1 MGKNIVSGELTFTTS
16 NGDGPQLLGRV
27 AELIAE
33 LQKSGLELGIQV
45 RISAPPLTA
54 LLGNGQAVM
63 DEVIQHKPD
72 TPPARIV
79 EPTPDPGAFLV
90 TARNPPFVNPTP
102 AAPAKD
108 PDKPQSEEEWDL
120 VPFKR
125 KKVAGAAPV
134 KWDWG
139 LLEDTDLRPTIV
151 GLDLE
156 RTSWREVKARER
168 QLILEFYAR
177 HCQRETGTVHVPHGV
192 WNSMRPKWLP
202 VATNTHAAYGMPY
215 KTLME
220 NAASWTGKG
229 APSGESA

>member
-63 DEVIQHKPD
+63 DEVIQQRMGP
-72 TPPARIV
+72 TAEQRLAQRPAQTGGEQV
-79 EPTPDPGAFLV
+79 VGA
-90 TARNPPFVNPTP
+90 NPIP